1 MSSKDEAA
9 RILDEGLPAEL
20 PGWDLTDD
28 FLEDVGG
35 FLDTS
40 LHDPIPGSGVEA
52 VSQTPA
58 YSAADQTGL
67 TETQLDN
74 SLSPPVSTDLA
85 SDLSHTQRRLHS
97 NRLAQ
102 ARARQRKKVGS
113 CCWAQLKL
121 KCASLLLQCTFML
134 SHPGPG
140 RQHAVTTCRNH
151 SAAQSSEVAANAA

>member
-28 FLEDVGG
+28 FLEDVGT

-40 LHDPIPGSGVEA
+40 LHDPIPGNG
-52 VSQTPA
+52 VSQTLA
-58 YSAADQTGL
+58 YSSADQPGPA
-67 TETQLDN
+67 ETQLDK
-74 SLSPPVSTDLA
+74 SLSSADLA
-85 SDLSHTQRRLHS
+85 GDLSHTQRRLHS

-113 CCWAQLKL
+113 CC
-121 KCASLLLQCTFML
+121 
-134 SHPGPG
+134 
-140 RQHAVTTCRNH
+140 
-151 SAAQSSEVAANAA
+151 